1 MKIPPIAANK
11 LNLTDFIAT
20 ISGIA
25 MSANLKNMEPKEKKK
40 DFPRDLPAF
49 SGMASPSKMKFIML
63 KNVPKIKPL
72 PTAL

>member
-40 DFPRDLPAF
+40 DF
-49 SGMASPSKMKFIML
+49 SK
-63 KNVPKIKPL
+63 
-72 PTAL
+72 